1 MVFVSVALSI
11 VSVIPRLIHIIEQQT
26 FDLYI
31 EVGEGEWCDVGAEVA
46 EPDRRGGGL
55 PGILAV
61 HRLLV
66 GSRAHA
72 I

>member
-31 EVGEGEWCDVGAEVA
+31 EVDEGEWCDVGAEVA
-46 EPDRRGGGL
+46 EPDR
-55 PGILAV
+55 LARRHTECCLKLYV
-61 HRLLV
+61 TV
-66 GSRAHA
+66 NAGSE
-72 I
+72 